1 MTDSTCRRHF
11 SAAALAGLM
20 LLAANS
26 AHAQEAPKP
35 DETKPAEAK
44 PDQAKPAA
52 PTHKVAAGP
61 LKVEVELAGVIE
73 SSSLHEVPL
82 IPKEWAQWQVTE
94 AVPAGTRVQKGQ
106 TLIKFETTKID
117 ESLRDLDAGQALA
130 KLTLEQVQKDL
141 ALAEESVPLE
151 LTLADRAKQIADED
165 LERYEKIEAELALK
179 SVEFRLKNAA
189 QVLEYNEE
197 ELKQLEKMYKADDLT
212 EETEEIV
219 LKRARNDV
227 EQSRFLFE
235 QTKATHERSLKFDL
249 PRSMESK
256 RNGAKQANIAWEKA
270 RTSLPLALSKQKLD
284 LEKLLFER
292 KKADEKLTELKQD
305 RELMTLTAPADGIV
319 YYGRCVRGKW
329 PAAGELASRLRAGGA
344 VQPREIVMTIVG
356 DGNLFVRASVPEKD
370 LAKVQPG
377 TSGTAVPAAFANSRL
392 AVVAAEVTPIPISD
406 GTFEARLNFTG
417 KWTEPLVAGMACGV
431 KLVPYKNADAIA
443 VPAAAVFT
451 DELDETQRYVFAVKD
466 GKPAR
471 QAVKVGQRSGERLE
485 IVEGLKAGDEISL
498 TQPTE

>member
-130 KLTLEQVQKDL
+130 KLTLEQAQKDL

-498 TQPTE
+498 TKPTE